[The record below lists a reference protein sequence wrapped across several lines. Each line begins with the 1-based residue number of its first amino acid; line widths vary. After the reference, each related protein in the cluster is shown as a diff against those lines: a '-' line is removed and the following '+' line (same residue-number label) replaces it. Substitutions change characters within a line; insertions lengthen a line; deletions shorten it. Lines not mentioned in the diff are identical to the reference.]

1 MKWLTF
7 EVQREPGFRFNLTD
21 LIFIALLLLIST
33 VLYLLAMPL
42 LLVWLV
48 LYLGLSFFLFCNVF
62 RIGNHL
68 EPWWYIPFALVAVW
82 GIGWQQLEWM
92 WLIVLTVLEPW
103 KWMLI
108 AYRIRRGNYV
118 GVGYRKKCIV

>member
-48 LYLGLSFFLFCNVF
+48 LYLGLSFFLFC
-62 RIGNHL
+62 
-68 EPWWYIPFALVAVW
+68 
-82 GIGWQQLEWM
+82 
-92 WLIVLTVLEPW
+92 TS
-103 KWMLI
+103 
-108 AYRIRRGNYV
+108 
-118 GVGYRKKCIV
+118 